1 MKSIIVQ
8 VLAESMGKP
17 LGLMSED
24 ESKHVE
30 EELWKGLQ
38 SYSDAHFYSMYRR
51 LRKSQ
56 PDFEN

>member
-1 MKSIIVQ
+1 
-8 VLAESMGKP
+8 MGKP